1 MNPLNRRMFRQPG
14 ASRRPTGILA
24 SSPQLANTVANR
36 QPVRMANGG
45 TNTYTAAV
53 QRAVQAGDKRALQEL
68 AKPVNYGA
76 AARTPDGQN
85 ALRLARQALAQSTRI
100 STDTA
105 VDAPISDAER
115 MAANRSNLAALRAAQ
130 GLGQGATVPATIDLP
145 LSEAEQNA
153 ATRSNLAAFRA
164 KQGLDQGATVPAT
177 VSTEPST
184 AMEQIK
190 RAFMYP
196 GEVLGFRVPDDAP
209 GKPNPI
215 GQGIRNFVFGTE
227 ESQSPVQSA
236 LRSADDAIVRGT
248 SAAGD
253 AIQNLE
259 KGIISGFIPKPT
271 GTALADAQAAAG
283 AIREGFPGRS
293 AGTAT
298 VSDMEGGVAQG
309 LPLTIADTPAE
320 VLAKATSTSTSTDSA
335 KGRQVSTVDPNKE
348 TSTGDK
354 AGSTVANTA
363 IDTITSKLTS
373 LLTGDVED
381 PSVIKKKVPS
391 SQATNPEAADAFAVT
406 YGQYADPEEVNLEKI
421 DNAIKDT
428 FGDKKDFTDAKRDAF
443 YMNLIKAGLAIAAGE
458 SENAIT
464 NIAKGLSLGI
474 DAYGKDMKD
483 LNEQEREDEKERRV
497 FRAQMIRDERTANI
511 AMAAA
516 KNQWTAADNRFKQ
529 ADAQFKKTDEW
540 NRQKYN
546 SDMSF
551 ARQSLAIN
559 MLPKIAQLEIAGR
572 TLDEKVR
579 NNLATEAINEMKT
592 DSVALRIAKKFGWID
607 SDNNITALGK
617 QQAGDEL
624 QNNILEAELAK
635 SKGTVK
641 TGPKAPDRD
650 RFIMD
655 QLGKTDQMDLAR
667 EQLQRSGIK
676 NPTSQDFEAF
686 FGSQYDR
693 ISSGQ
698 TSAAPQQGTQSL
710 AVGSVVTQGGK
721 KFRVTAVDAQG
732 NVTGSEEIK

>member
-14 ASRRPTGILA
+14 ASRQPAGILA

-85 ALRLARQALAQSTRI
+85 ALRLARQALAQSTQI
-100 STDTA
+100 STDTG
-105 VDAPISDAER
+105 VDTPSILDRGIAAAKSAFSGDYMRPLTDAIVKGVKDD
-115 MAANRSNLAALRAAQ
+115 ASSIASGLNANK
-130 GLGQGATVPATIDLP
+130 D
-145 LSEAEQNA
+145 
-153 ATRSNLAAFRA
+153 
-164 KQGLDQGATVPAT
+164 
-177 VSTEPST
+177 
-184 AMEQIK
+184 QIK

-196 GEVLGFRVPDDAP
+196 GEVLGFGVPDDAP

-215 GQGIRNFVFGTE
+215 GQGIRNFVFGTK

-236 LRSADDAIVRGT
+236 LRSADDAIVKGT

-320 VLAKATSTSTSTDSA
+320 VLAKATSTSTDSA
-335 KGRQVSTVDPNKE
+335 SGRQVSTVDPNKE

-363 IDTITSKLTS
+363 INTITDKLTS
-373 LLTGDVED
+373 LLTGGVED

-421 DNAIKDT
+421 DDAIKDT

-551 ARQSLAIN
+551 AQQSLAIN
-559 MLPKIAQLEIAGR
+559 MLPKIAQLEIAGK
-572 TLDEKVR
+572 TLDETMR
-579 NNLATEAINEMKT
+579 SNLVTEALNEMKT
-592 DSVALRIAKKFGWID
+592 DPVSLRLAKKFKWID

-617 QQAGDEL
+617 ELVGEEL
-624 QNNILEAELAK
+624 QKNILEAELAK

-641 TGPKAPDRD
+641 TGPLPAARA
-650 RFIMD
+650 RYIMD
-655 QLGKTDQMDLAR
+655 SLGQTDQKDLAR
-667 EQLQRSGIK
+667 EQLQNSGIK
-676 NPTSQDFEAF
+676 NPTSQDFETF
-686 FGSQYDR
+686 FGAQYDR
-693 ISSGQ
+693 VISGQ
-698 TSAAPQQGTQSL
+698 TSAAPQQGSQTRSISSLSANNQSKL
-710 AVGSVVTQGGK
+710 ENVPDGGEIDLSGVIYTKQGGNLVPK
-721 KFRVTAVDAQG
+721 
-732 NVTGSEEIK
+732 